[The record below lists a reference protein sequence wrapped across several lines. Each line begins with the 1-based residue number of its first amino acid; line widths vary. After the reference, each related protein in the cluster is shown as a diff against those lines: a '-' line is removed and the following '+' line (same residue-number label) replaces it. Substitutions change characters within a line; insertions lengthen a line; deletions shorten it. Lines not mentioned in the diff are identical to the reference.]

1 MRRSSFI
8 TWDQLK
14 VGVLI
19 LVSLVIIAFAIVRL
33 GQAGNLFGK
42 RYHLVSFVGNASGL
56 HIGGPVTVAGQ
67 LAGSVKDI
75 QFLPPGYDTT
85 RNLKLLIEVNRS
97 LSDQVRLDSRA
108 KIKTMGLLGDK
119 VFDIS
124 VGTPRYRPL
133 HEGDTLVVAP
143 SVDYEAV
150 VMQASGAINEVVG
163 LTRDLKKMTGAVSRG
178 EGTLGQMVTNRALY
192 DQLNATLARTSALMA
207 KLENPRGTIGRLLD
221 DPQLYYSLNRA
232 VASADT
238 VMKQITSSNGSV
250 GKLLRDDTLYVHL
263 VSIVSRADSLV
274 GMMQGGNGGTMK
286 KLFSDE
292 QLYDQLV
299 KTVTELNNVLVDVRR
314 DPRRYTKQMIQVKL
328 F

>member
-1 MRRSSFI
+1 MKRSSYI

-14 VGVLI
+14 VGAVILVAMLI
-19 LVSLVIIAFAIVRL
+19 LAVTIVKL
-33 GQAGNLFGK
+33 GQAGKLFGK
-42 RYHLVSFVGNASGL
+42 RYQLVSFVGNASGL
-56 HIGGPVTVAGQ
+56 RVGGPVSVAGQ
-67 LAGSVKDI
+67 QSGSIKEI
-75 QFLPPGYDTT
+75 KFLPPSNDTT
-85 RNLKLLIEVNRS
+85 RHLRLLVEVERS
-97 LSDQVRLDSRA
+97 VAEQVRLDSRA
-108 KIKTMGLLGDK
+108 KIKASGLLGDK

-124 VGTPRYRPL
+124 VGTPRYRMM
-133 HEGDTLVVAP
+133 HEGDTLIVTP

-150 VMQASGAINEVVG
+150 VSQASGAIKEVVA
-163 LTRDLKKMTGAVSRG
+163 LTHDLKGMTGGISRG
-178 EGTLGQMVTNRALY
+178 EGTLGQLVTNRQLY
-192 DQLNATLARTSALMA
+192 DQLNTTLARTSSLMA

-221 DPQLYYSLNRA
+221 DPQLYQSLNRT

-238 VMKQITSSNGSV
+238 VIRQITSGNGTM

-263 VSIVSRADSLV
+263 VSIVARADSLV
-274 GMMQGGNGGTMK
+274 GTMSGGNGGTMK